1 MSENINYYNEL
12 GLDKTASLTDIKRAY
27 RTLAMQHHPDKGGDA
42 EKFKKVCQ
50 SYEILSDPE
59 KRRNYDTFGHV
70 ETNNSG
76 VDFSKDVFS
85 MFFNGG
91 FRDMFTGSKAPTKGQ
106 SIVHTLEITLEELYN
121 GKTIILSCNK
131 KIICNKCDGK
141 GGHTVIRCQTC
152 NGSGQCFKQ
161 VQLGPFVMQQM
172 ISKCTDCDKGNRI
185 DPGTICDKCNG
196 NKVVPETEV
205 INVVIKPG
213 TIDCSKVV
221 LECKADEYPETVPG
235 DIVLVIKEKK
245 HSIFT
250 REGVNLKME
259 KTLNIKQSLCGF
271 NFNIT
276 HLDGRSVFIKKDG
289 VTGYNYIQTIEKHGM
304 NESGSLII
312 NYKIQFPE
320 SLTEKQQTII
330 NEHF

>member
-1 MSENINYYNEL
+1 MSESIDYYSEL
-12 GLDKTASLTDIKRAY
+12 GVEKTASLTEIKKAY
-27 RTLAMQHHPDKGGDA
+27 RNLALQHHPAKGGDA
-42 EKFKKVCQ
+42 EKFKKLCQ
-50 SYEILSDPE
+50 SYEVLSDYD
-59 KRRNYDTFGHV
+59 KRRQYDTFGSV
-70 ETNNSG
+70 ESVNPG

-106 SIVHTLEITLEELYN
+106 SIFHTLELSLEELYN

-141 GGHTVIRCQTC
+141 GGQNVIRCQTC

-172 ISKCTDCDKGNRI
+172 ISKCGDCDKGNRI
-185 DPGTICDKCNG
+185 DPASICNKCNG
-196 NKVVPETEV
+196 NRVVPETEV

-213 TIDCSKVV
+213 SIDCGKIVV
-221 LECKADEYPETVPG
+221 ECKADEYPETIPG

-245 HSIFT
+245 HNIFT
-250 REGVNLKME
+250 RDGANLKME
-259 KTLNIKQSLCGF
+259 KMINIKQALCGF

-289 VTGYNYIQTIEKHGM
+289 VTSNNYTQVLEKHGM
-304 NESGSLII
+304 NDSGNLII

-320 SLTEKQQTII
+320 TLTEKQIECI
-330 NEHF
+330 NENF